1 MCIEHDGIGWLP
13 DQINLAISDP
23 VNLTIYTFHEL
34 QNFNPRILRLSEC
47 CMDRTGGD
55 WLDRGKDEKEERRKE
70 RKKEKRQLPSQPETA
85 WPAAACACSIAAAP
99 ESENSISVRPSFSP
113 PLSFFLSLD
122 FFFREIGPR
131 SEIRRYPGHPP
142 ERCLELRLSGRATL
156 SATWWYRVQTPLK
169 PQGREKCQK
178 PNVSP
183 TQHFILLPPEN
194 PPFQEFY
201 AVLKCRSRL
210 FGGSQIAKD
219 LVGC

>member
-113 PLSFFLSLD
+113 LFFLSLD
-122 FFFREIGPR
+122 FFSAISDPARKSADIPGIRPSGASNCGSADAPHSQLPGGTGFKPR
-131 SEIRRYPGHPP
+131 SNLRAAKNAKNPMSARPNISYFYHLKIRRSKNFMP
-142 ERCLELRLSGRATL
+142 S
-156 SATWWYRVQTPLK
+156 
-169 PQGREKCQK
+169 
-178 PNVSP
+178 
-183 TQHFILLPPEN
+183 
-194 PPFQEFY
+194 
-201 AVLKCRSRL
+201 
-210 FGGSQIAKD
+210 
-219 LVGC
+219 